1 MPYDVPAAH
10 MEQVL
15 EVKEWFET
23 YYAKYPE
30 VEE

>member
-15 EVKEWFET
+15 EAKKWFET
-23 YYAKYPE
+23 YYTKYPE
-30 VEE
+30 AGG